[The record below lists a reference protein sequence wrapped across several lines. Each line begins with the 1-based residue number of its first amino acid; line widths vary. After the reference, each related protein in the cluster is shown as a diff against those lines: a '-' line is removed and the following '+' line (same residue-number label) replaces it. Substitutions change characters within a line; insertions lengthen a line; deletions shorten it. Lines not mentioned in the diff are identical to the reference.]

1 MALRLD
7 PARML
12 KGACGLTIGLALLTF
27 VGLAVTRIAT
37 EFGVYDLTRDA
48 GFADH
53 HLPPPDPRS
62 EAEMEALRRF
72 PPGAIALQPL
82 IDATP
87 EGGTL
92 KLGAKIY
99 AAPGIIRRPMRI
111 EGATGAIIDG
121 GGIGSIL
128 TVEADDVVVTGLTLR
143 NSGDRHE
150 TTDSAVRLRG
160 KHGSFRDN
168 VIENCLFGF
177 ELKQADR
184 NIIRRNRIGSK
195 DLPEALR
202 GDAIRVWYSNGN
214 RIEDNDVAHSRD
226 LVIWYAKDNILARNR
241 IKDSRYGIHL
251 MYAHAN
257 RLEDNSFLANTVGI
271 FLMYANDNTVVRNT
285 VNYSQGPSGIGIGF
299 KESSGTRVEH
309 NDFFGN
315 ARGIFMDASPYD
327 PDSINTFRANR
338 IGYNGVAVAFHSDW
352 EGNRFEDNAFLGNHA
367 SVTVYGKGGAARNLW
382 KGNHWDAYE
391 GFDRNRDGIGDT
403 PFEVWS
409 WADRLWMDVPDA
421 QFFRASPS
429 LEMLDFIER
438 LGAFS
443 QPRMILRD
451 EAPRL
456 DPPPGVG
463 VPARAGGSASGKN
476 TPEKSS

>member
-1 MALRLD
+1 MARRLAPLRVV
-7 PARML
+7 
-12 KGACGLTIGLALLTF
+12 KGAAGLVVGLAFLAF
-27 VGLAVTRIAT
+27 VGLAVTRVAQH
-37 EFGVYDLTRDA
+37 FGVYDLSRDA

-72 PPGAIALQPL
+72 PPNAVALQPL

-87 EGGTL
+87 QGETL
-92 KLGAKIY
+92 TLEAKVY
-99 AAPGIIRRPMRI
+99 AAPGLIRKPMRI
-111 EGATGAIIDG
+111 EGAPGATVDG

-128 TVEADDVVVTGLTLR
+128 TVEADDVVITGLTLR
-143 NSGDRHE
+143 NSGERHE

-168 VIENCLFGF
+168 VIEDCLFGF

-202 GDAIRVWYSNGN
+202 GDAVRVWYSNGN
-214 RIEDNDVAHSRD
+214 RIEDNDIQRSRD
-226 LVIWYAKDNILARNR
+226 LVIWYAKDNTLARNR
-241 IKDSRYGIHL
+241 IRGSRYGIHL

-257 RLEDNSFLANTVGI
+257 TIEANSFLANTVGI
-271 FLMYANDNTVVRNT
+271 FLMYANDNRVLGNT

-299 KESSGTRVEH
+299 KESSGTLVEN
-309 NDFFGN
+309 NDLFGN

-327 PDSINTFRANR
+327 PESHNTFRANR

-352 EGNRFEDNAFLGNHA
+352 EGNSFTGNAFLGNHA
-367 SVTVYGKGGAARNLW
+367 SVTVLGKGGATRNRW
-382 KGNHWDAYE
+382 QANHWDSYE
-391 GFDRNRDGIGDT
+391 GFDRNRDGHGDT

-409 WADRLWMDVPDA
+409 WADRLWMDVPDV

-451 EAPRL
+451 EEPLLAP
-456 DPPPGVG
+456 PAGVG
-463 VPARAGGSASGKN
+463 VPKMPKMSALEKN
-476 TPEKSS
+476 S

>member
-1 MALRLD
+1 MVARLSVRPVLRRLS
-7 PARML
+7 
-12 KGACGLTIGLALLTF
+12 GLTAGALLLGF
-27 VGLAVTRIAT
+27 VGYAVVRVAT
-37 EFGVYDLTRDA
+37 QLGVYDLTRDA

-72 PPGAIALQPL
+72 PAGAVALQPL

-87 EGGTL
+87 AGGTL
-92 KLGAKIY
+92 TLEARVYG
-99 AAPGIIRRPMRI
+99 APGVIDRPMRI
-111 EGATGAIIDG
+111 AGVAGSVVDG
-121 GGIGSIL
+121 GGVGSIL
-128 TVEADDVVVTGLTLR
+128 TVNADDVSITGLTLR

-160 KHGSFRDN
+160 RHGSFKDN

-202 GDAIRVWYSNGN
+202 GDAVRVWYSSGN
-214 RIEDNDVAHSRD
+214 RIEDNDIARSRD
-226 LVIWYAKDNILARNR
+226 LVVWYAKENVIAGNR
-241 IKDSRYGIHL
+241 IRDSRYGIHL

-257 RLEDNSFLANTVGI
+257 TLERNSFLANTVGV
-271 FLMYANDNTVVRNT
+271 FLMYANDNVVTGNT

-299 KESSGTRVEH
+299 KESSGTVVEN
-309 NDFFGN
+309 NDIYGN

-327 PDSINTFRANR
+327 PESHNTFRRNR

-352 EGNRFEDNAFLGNHA
+352 TGNRFEANAFTGNHA
-367 SVTVYGKGGAARNLW
+367 QVIVLGKGGAQRNGW
-382 KGNHWDAYE
+382 RGNAWDAYE
-391 GFDRNRDGIGDT
+391 GFDRNRDGVGDT

-409 WADRLWMDVPDA
+409 WTDRLWMDVPDA
-421 QFFRASPS
+421 AFFRASPS
-429 LEMLDFIER
+429 LEMIDFIER
-438 LGAFS
+438 LGAFA
-443 QPRMILRD
+443 QPRLILRD
-451 EAPRL
+451 EAPL
-456 DPPPGVG
+456 VDPPP
-463 VPARAGGSASGKN
+463 RAGAQTSA
-476 TPEKSS
+476 EKRS